1 MTDQLKL
8 LPPFTWRDV
17 QYPVVRRSMNFSHES
32 VEHKWQRRNGDF
44 VEQTGAHNP
53 VYSYDIPM
61 RADLLDRLG
70 YGNIF
75 AEGLQQLLDDCR
87 DKKPGELFDPRY
99 GLLTC
104 VPTSFTDDLD
114 AAKRDGTDIR
124 VEFKHAPESEFDDI
138 ALTPISAISEA
149 ESLAVEATALQVS
162 EEEAQEISP
171 NNSIKLTDA
180 LRGLAQTGQAILAT
194 PADIR
199 AEVGKIAFWAKEIE
213 DVVEQSVSPDAILT
227 RHRAR
232 ETRDRA
238 SRVLENGLQI
248 RPVRTELT
256 QRAQSLSSL
265 AAEFKVDFQ
274 AFLSA
279 NSALASRPIV
289 PVGTLVVIPDAS

>member
-1 MTDQLKL
+1 M
-8 LPPFTWRDV
+8 
-17 QYPVVRRSMNFSHES
+17 
-32 VEHKWQRRNGDF
+32 
-44 VEQTGAHNP
+44 
-53 VYSYDIPM
+53 
-61 RADLLDRLG
+61 
-70 YGNIF
+70 
-75 AEGLQQLLDDCR
+75 
-87 DKKPGELFDPRY
+87 
-99 GLLTC
+99 LTC